1 MLDIPERSLRAEAN
15 VVEKLRPNGKK
26 KKRKEKKREK
36 VPATAEEEKKKREK
50 VASVGRWH

>member
-26 KKRKEKKREK
+26 RKEKK
-36 VPATAEEEKKKREK
+36 KKGRGKGK
-50 VASVGRWH
+50 QTHLVGLDVFLK